1 MIDPRHTAVLIRPG
15 EDAPFE
21 NRTADIAQYSRES
34 TRVRITFADG
44 RSFPYR
50 HHRVLVLDS
59 SEQILLDSEERISVD
74 GTVWDVAE
82 AWYFTGP
89 AGAWWH
95 LLTGTRKTW
104 YCRAAGHVAVIRNAA
119 DLDSAG
125 ILNYWRTLAEQL
137 PVEGR
142 SLRDSYRALT
152 FVHPDSVLRHYLTAA
167 PAAPTEQVPSPRIY
181 PFRTNI
187 SQRIAID
194 NALHHRISVIDG
206 PPGTGK
212 TQSILNL
219 IANLLVGDSC
229 TVAVVSSN
237 NAAVDNVFD
246 KLVDAG
252 FGYVA
257 ANLGKAQKKEEFFAR
272 QVQRNS
278 LVEALCADPPD
289 DLPDTGELT
298 ELDERLRRL
307 QTIECRRGELRAEL
321 DSYLVERRHFA
332 DYFDRRQLPPPEQ
345 LPVLRWKPQKILDF
359 IADTDPELAATGT
372 FGRVVDRITHFFK
385 YRSMRGT
392 DAQDIDLVLRLHR
405 LYYDKQI
412 TEIERQIHD
421 LTQSLQHADFPGL
434 LERQREMS
442 TRWLREHLRR
452 RYEGRPT
459 RTYDRRSIRHPGFTR
474 DYPVIL
480 STCHSLES
488 SIGPG
493 RMVDYL
499 VIDEA
504 SQVDLLAAGTALA
517 RCRNVVVVGDLRQLP
532 HIPDVREPA
541 PAPAPAYDY
550 REHSILSSIIE
561 LYGEH
566 LPRRILREHY
576 RCDPQIIGFCNRKFY
591 DDELIPFTRSTL
603 DSAPMVVVRTEP
615 GNHMRRYTGGG
626 RSNQREVDVIRNEV
640 IPQFC
645 TSFDQDQV
653 GVTTPYRKQ
662 VGKVTDALIEAI
674 EADTVHRF
682 QGREKDAVV
691 MTTVLDETW
700 RGRTGLK
707 HTDDPQ
713 LVNVAVSRAKKLFV
727 LVTNHDLL
735 PKSRHIRD
743 LIGYIGYQNPDDA
756 VVDSTIVSVFD
767 LLYRDHS
774 ERLRPLAAR
783 IRKKSKYPSEDI
795 MRTVLQDLLR
805 EPDYGSLS
813 FHEQMYVGE
822 LLPDTSLLT
831 PEQARYVKH
840 RASVDFVVFNRVTKE
855 TLCAIEVDGF
865 QFHENNPRQLAR
877 DALKDEIFDR
887 YGIPLI
893 RLPTTGSAEIDR
905 IRHTFDTLL
914 DDAGVVRARP

>member
-1 MIDPRHTAVLIRPG
+1 MIDPRHTAVLIRPS
-15 EDAPFE
+15 EDAPFDD
-21 NRTADIAQYSRES
+21 RTADIAHYSRES
-34 TRVRITFADG
+34 TRVRITFTDG
-44 RSFPYR
+44 KSFPYR
-50 HHRVLVLDS
+50 PHKVLVLDR
-59 SEQILLDSEERISVD
+59 SERIPLDTEERITVD

-95 LLTGTRKTW
+95 LFTDTRKTW
-104 YCRAAGHVAVIRNAA
+104 YCRAGERVAVIRNAA

-137 PVEGR
+137 PAEGR

-152 FVHPDSVLRHYLTAA
+152 FVHPDSVLRYYLTAA
-167 PAAPTEQVPSPRIY
+167 PPTPIEQVPSPRIY

-194 NALHHRISVIDG
+194 NGLHHRISVIDG

-219 IANLLVGDSC
+219 IANLLVDDSC
-229 TVAVVSSN
+229 TIAVVSSN
-237 NAAVDNVFD
+237 NAAVDNVYD

-272 QVQRNS
+272 QMQRNS
-278 LVEALCADPPD
+278 LVEALCAEPPD

-307 QTIECRRGELRAEL
+307 QNIECRRAELRGDL
-321 DSYLVERRHFA
+321 NSYLVERRHFA
-332 DYFDRRQLPPPEQ
+332 DYFDRRRLPPPEQ

-359 IADTDPELAATGT
+359 IADTDPELAGTGAL
-372 FGRVVDRITHFFK
+372 GRVVDRITHFFK
-385 YRSMRGT
+385 YRSMRGVDT
-392 DAQDIDLVLRLHR
+392 QDIDLVLRLHR

-421 LTQSLQHADFPGL
+421 LTQSLQQADFSGL

-442 TRWLREHLRR
+442 IRWLREHLRR
-452 RYEGRPT
+452 RYEGRPI

-532 HIPDVREPA
+532 HIPDVREPG
-541 PAPAPAYDY
+541 PAPGPAYDY

-591 DDELIPFTRSTL
+591 DDQLIPFTRSTQ

-626 RSNQREVDVIRNEV
+626 RSNQREVDVIRNE
-640 IPQFC
+640 ILPQFC
-645 TSFDQDQV
+645 ISFDQNEV

-700 RGRTGLK
+700 RGWTGLK

-735 PKSRHIRD
+735 PKSRHLRD
-743 LIGYIGYQNPDDA
+743 LIGYIGYQNPDGT

-795 MRTVLQDLLR
+795 MRTVLQDLLQ
-805 EPDYGSLS
+805 EPDYRGLS

-831 PEQARYVKH
+831 SEQARYVKH
-840 RASVDFVVFNRVTKE
+840 RASVDFVVFNRVTKD
-855 TLCAIEVDGF
+855 TVCVIEVDGF

-877 DALKDEIFDR
+877 DALKDEIFAS

-905 IRHTFDTLL
+905 IRRTFDALL
-914 DDAGVVRARP
+914 DGTGAIRARP